1 MTDQPAA
8 PVQPAHPADPADLF
22 VTLYDALPDGLFDG
36 WTVTGWSSDPDVLRQ
51 ATGLSETVLE
61 RGELPP
67 ETTEE
72 IIARHGHRGRFT
84 LLLGLDIALA
94 HANPYGPYHGSPAM
108 TAVLVRY
115 LTEGRFNSEATDGA
129 LLPRCAYPG
138 RPRGRRAK
146 DEFFGVHRVPPEYWD
161 GVEHEVLPAVHDAHF
176 PKDRPVTVGCVPLL
190 ETFDDIDISFE
201 KRFGV
206 TVYRLRPVDSPG
218 LRTRI
223 KTVLRRLDEAGAQI
237 AVLPE
242 ASLDDTLLE
251 HWKEAAF
258 DTAGRDRD
266 AHPLRYLLLGSG
278 PLGSTEPPPNR
289 AVLLDRWTGRE
300 LLVQDKLSGFTLDAR
315 QMREWRLPHAPAEG
329 VADEYITPGSAVRVL
344 DCSLGRLAVM
354 ICEDLSRSI
363 TWDRELRSCG
373 VSHLFVPIFSKP
385 ILPFRWEQQGA
396 ERQITLLGSWVAVSN
411 SLAVGAA
418 IPESE
423 IPRPRYT
430 SLVAGPRDLARASY
444 GMEIQFGSAETGD
457 ELGLV
462 ETGDETG
469 EGVLP
474 RVLPGAVYNMWHD
487 HWPRRK
493 R

>member
-1 MTDQPAA
+1 MTDQPEADA
-8 PVQPAHPADPADLF
+8 YPAHPADPADLF
-22 VTLYDALPDGLFDG
+22 VTLYDALPDDLFEG
-36 WTVTGWSSDPDVLRQ
+36 WTVTEWSGDPEVRRQ
-51 ATGLSETVLE
+51 ATELSETVLDL
-61 RGELPP
+61 GELPP
-67 ETTEE
+67 ETTEK
-72 IIARHGHRGRFT
+72 IIAEEGHRGRFT
-84 LLLGLDIALA
+84 VLLALDIALA

-108 TAVLVRY
+108 TAILVRY
-115 LTEGRFNSEATDGA
+115 LTEGRFNSEETDGA

-146 DEFFGVHRVPPEYWD
+146 DEFFGVHRVPADYWD

-176 PKDRPVTVGCVPLL
+176 SKDRPVTVGCAPLL
-190 ETFDDIDISFE
+190 ETFDDVELSFE
-201 KRFGV
+201 KRFGM

-223 KTVLRRLDEAGAQI
+223 KTIIRRLDEAGAQL

-251 HWKEAAF
+251 YWKEAAF
-258 DTAGRDRD
+258 DSAGRDRE
-266 AHPLRYLLLGSG
+266 AHPLRYLLVGSG

-300 LLVQDKLSGFTLDAR
+300 LLAQDKLSGFTLDAR

-329 VADEYITPGSAVRVL
+329 VAEEYITPGTGVRLL
-344 DCSLGRLAVM
+344 DCSLGRIAVM

-363 TWDRELRSCG
+363 VWDRELRACG

-396 ERQITLLGSWVAVSN
+396 ERQVTLLGSWVTVAN

-418 IPESE
+418 IPETE
-423 IPRPRYT
+423 IPQPRFT
-430 SLVAGPRDLARASY
+430 CLVAGPRGLERETY
-444 GMEIQFGSAETGD
+444 GMDIQFGRAETGD
-457 ELGLV
+457 ELGTV
-462 ETGDETG
+462 DPAGDSETG
-469 EGVLP
+469 ERVLP
-474 RVLPGAVYNMWHD
+474 RVFPGAVYNMWHD
-487 HWPRRK
+487 HWPRC
-493 R
+493 